1 MKPVKTL
8 KNRRMTVKTRRI
20 ACVLLTLLF
29 LLPLWTAA
37 GAEAEEETVTYLNLD
52 GLGLNYK
59 TAKETLARYPN
70 LEKVDMFDIP
80 VGKTQVRELE
90 ELYPGVTFGWTL
102 KIGGDHLVRT
112 DATAFSTLHWSHST
126 PHPTAEISLL
136 RYCKNLRAL
145 DFGHNG
151 VDDISWLTELTELRV
166 LIIAVNR
173 LTDISPLASLT
184 KLEYLE
190 LFNNR
195 IRDLTPLTGLTHLMD
210 LNISYNRISDYS
222 PLYKMTW
229 LKRLWIAKG
238 SMEEKGV
245 PGEVVRE
252 LQENL
257 PGCQIDWQ
265 SKPTLGGW
273 REHPHHDVIKEI
285 FDQKKGMQ
293 YIPFSDSFPEYPED
307 DEDEAP

>member
-1 MKPVKTL
+1 MKIG
-8 KNRRMTVKTRRI
+8 RI
-20 ACVLLTLLF
+20 VCVLLTLLF
-29 LLPLWTAA
+29 LLSLWTAA
-37 GAEAEEETVTYLNLD
+37 GADTGEETVTYLNLD
-52 GLGLNYK
+52 GQRLNYE
-59 TAKETLARYPN
+59 TAKEMLARDPN
-70 LEKVDMFDIP
+70 LEKADMFDIP
-80 VGKTQVRELE
+80 VGKRQVRELE
-90 ELYPGVTFGWTL
+90 ELYPEVSFGWTL

-126 PHPTAEISLL
+126 PHPTEEISLL

-151 VDDISWLTELTELRV
+151 VDDISWLTELKELRV

-210 LNISYNRISDYS
+210 LNISYNRIRDYS

-238 SMEEKGV
+238 SMEEKSV
-245 PGEVVRE
+245 PEEVIRE
-252 LQENL
+252 LQQNL
-257 PGCQIDWQ
+257 PQCQIDWQ

-273 REHPHHDVIKEI
+273 REHPHHDVIKAI

-293 YIPFSDSFPEYPED
+293 YIPFSDSFPDYPED
-307 DEDEAP
+307 DEDEDL

>member
-1 MKPVKTL
+1 MEIRKIL
-8 KNRRMTVKTRRI
+8 S
-20 ACVLLTLLF
+20 AVLAVAMLALSGAAAE
-29 LLPLWTAA
+29 AA
-37 GAEAEEETVTYLNLD
+37 GETTVTCLNLD
-52 GLGLNYK
+52 GQRLNYQ
-59 TAKETLARYPN
+59 TAKEMLARYPN

-112 DATAFSTLHWSHST
+112 DATAFSTLHWSHSA
-126 PHPTAEISLL
+126 PHPTDEISLL

-151 VDDISWLTELTELRV
+151 VDDISWLAELKELRV
-166 LIIAVNR
+166 LIVAVNR

-195 IRDLTPLTGLTHLMD
+195 ITDLTPLTGLTHLMD
-210 LNISYNRISDYS
+210 LNISYNRIGDYS
-222 PLYKMTW
+222 PLYGMTW

-238 SMEEKGV
+238 SMEAKGV
-245 PGEVVRE
+245 PEQVVNE
-252 LQENL
+252 LKENL
-257 PGCQIDWQ
+257 PACQIDWQ

-273 REHPHHDVIKEI
+273 RDHPHHDVIKEI
-285 FDQKKGMQ
+285 FDQKKGMR
-293 YIPFSDSFPEYPED
+293 YIPFSDSFPDYPED
-307 DEDEAP
+307 DEDESL

>member
-1 MKPVKTL
+1 MEMRKRLCLV
-8 KNRRMTVKTRRI
+8 I
-20 ACVLLTLLF
+20 AAVLLTLG
-29 LLPLWTAA
+29 AA
-37 GAEAEEETVTYLNLD
+37 TGMAEEEIATYLNLD

-126 PHPTAEISLL
+126 PHPTEEISLL

-173 LTDISPLASLT
+173 LTDISPLAT
-184 KLEYLE
+184 AVQD
-190 LFNNR
+190 
-195 IRDLTPLTGLTHLMD
+195 DLAEASVDRQRQHGGKGCAGGSGPGTAGKPP
-210 LNISYNRISDYS
+210 RVSD
-222 PLYKMTW
+222 
-229 LKRLWIAKG
+229 
-238 SMEEKGV
+238 
-245 PGEVVRE
+245 
-252 LQENL
+252 
-257 PGCQIDWQ
+257 
-265 SKPTLGGW
+265 
-273 REHPHHDVIKEI
+273 
-285 FDQKKGMQ
+285 
-293 YIPFSDSFPEYPED
+293 
-307 DEDEAP
+307 

>member
-1 MKPVKTL
+1 MKIS
-8 KNRRMTVKTRRI
+8 RI
-20 ACVLLTLLF
+20 LCALLVLLLLV
-29 LLPLWTAA
+29 PLYA
-37 GAEAEEETVTYLNLD
+37 GAQEAETDDNTATYLNLD
-52 GLGLNYK
+52 GRRLNYK
-59 TAKETLARYPN
+59 TARDMLARYPN
-70 LEKVDMFDIP
+70 LEKADMFDIP
-80 VGKTQVRELE
+80 VGKIQVRELE
-90 ELYPGVTFGWTL
+90 ELYPNVTFGWTL
-102 KIGGDHLVRT
+102 KIGDDHLVRT

-126 PHPTAEISLL
+126 PHPTEEISLL

-151 VDDISWLTELTELRV
+151 VDDISWLTELPELRV

-195 IRDLTPLTGLTHLMD
+195 ITDLTPLTGLTHLMD
-210 LNISYNRISDYS
+210 LNIAYNRISDYS
-222 PLYKMTW
+222 PLYRMTW

-238 SMEEKGV
+238 SMEERGV
-245 PGEVVRE
+245 PEDVVRE
-252 LQENL
+252 LQRHL
-257 PGCQIDWQ
+257 PACQIDWR

-285 FDQKKGMQ
+285 FDQKKGMH

-307 DEDEAP
+307 NESEGL